1 MSGYGEILKYAFI
14 EASCK
19 ADKSHLLLEF
29 LSIAADRILANN
41 MNLIERLI
49 KICLELKISVIT
61 KDEKESVIKEL
72 KDRFGKLS
80 NEILTYIEERYL
92 ESLLRK
98 YKIREKDVMET
109 SMLATIIIPS
119 ETSDK
124 ISGDKLLMNG
134 YRLSEKIDF
143 EYNRNHQMLIK
154 IKKDV
159 NDKKWI
165 YLLSELLEKDNF
177 KN

>member
-1 MSGYGEILKYAFI
+1 
-14 EASCK
+14 
-19 ADKSHLLLEF
+19 
-29 LSIAADRILANN
+29 
-41 MNLIERLI
+41 
-49 KICLELKISVIT
+49 
-61 KDEKESVIKEL
+61 
-72 KDRFGKLS
+72 
-80 NEILTYIEERYL
+80 
-92 ESLLRK
+92 
-98 YKIREKDVMET
+98 
-109 SMLATIIIPS
+109 MLATIIIPS
-119 ETSDK
+119 EISDK

-134 YRLSEKIDF
+134 YRLSEKIDI